1 MNCSKKIQEANK
13 VADDVITIPSFSQKE
28 RTELVADKIS
38 EIAQFCDDNAFFIN
52 YDLGAH
58 CTALLMGVE
67 DIYAYRENSVKEIA
81 TKEYREQYVNAIRM
95 IEEDSGVSQVKRL
108 IKSISKPKI
117 YSSLI
122 ARLDELREEKR
133 KKSRTKR

>member
-1 MNCSKKIQEANK
+1 
-13 VADDVITIPSFSQKE
+13 
-28 RTELVADKIS
+28 
-38 EIAQFCDDNAFFIN
+38 
-52 YDLGAH
+52 
-58 CTALLMGVE
+58 MGVE